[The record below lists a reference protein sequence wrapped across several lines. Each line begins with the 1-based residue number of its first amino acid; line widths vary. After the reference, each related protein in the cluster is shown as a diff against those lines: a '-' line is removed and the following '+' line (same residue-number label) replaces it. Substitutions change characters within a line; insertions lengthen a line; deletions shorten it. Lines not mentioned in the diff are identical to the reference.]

1 MSETQFTGF
10 GPQALPF
17 LKALAFHQ
25 NRDWF
30 LENKK
35 LYESDVREPLI
46 ALVASASER
55 LAEVDI
61 PLRGERKTSL
71 FRINRDIRFAKE
83 KHPYNSHVSAV
94 LTRTGTKKDPGG
106 IYMHFEPGK
115 SFLASGLW
123 FPPGPLLKAL
133 REQIVARHDQF
144 LSLVSDLENAKLP
157 ILHDDMVTR
166 TPLGFKQVSDE
177 TQLYW
182 LKHKSFIVQHMLD
195 EKLIHTDA
203 LLDEITRFGQNI
215 MPFMQFIWRA
225 VDPVLE
231 HDGSGKD

>member
-94 LTRTGTKKDPGG
+94 LTRTGTKIDPGG

-133 REQIVARHDQF
+133 REQIVARHDNSCRWSPIWKMPNSRSCMMTW
-144 LSLVSDLENAKLP
+144 SLAHHWVSS
-157 ILHDDMVTR
+157 R
-166 TPLGFKQVSDE
+166 
-177 TQLYW
+177 
-182 LKHKSFIVQHMLD
+182 
-195 EKLIHTDA
+195 
-203 LLDEITRFGQNI
+203 
-215 MPFMQFIWRA
+215 
-225 VDPVLE
+225 
-231 HDGSGKD
+231 